1 MFVDSHRLTEKQFVR
16 MVKKKAQADEAA
28 AAAQKAARVTRQ
40 KVKIDMNLDKPVQNE
55 SHVEAESD
63 SVTARIKKRKRS
75 SISQGNES
83 STTPKKITNLIHCH
97 IIQMV

>member
-1 MFVDSHRLTEKQFVR
+1 

-55 SHVEAESD
+55 SHVEAESE

-83 STTPKKITNLIHCH
+83 STTPKKNHKLDSLSHNSNGLNL
-97 IIQMV
+97 MPNSFS